1 MIIVNFIFG
10 IMLIFL
16 SGMHFGAI
24 VTDYYEGTSAPLMQY
39 AWFVGCLLFGIYDL
53 ISAIGSTA

>member
-1 MIIVNFIFG
+1 
-10 IMLIFL
+10 MLIFL